1 MCEKRDNFCFICGY
15 FTDSV
20 HKVDIVKN
28 KLVIELYEEYFGRS
42 FLNNQNYIPNI
53 SCSSCST
60 KLKLWK
66 TQANVK
72 RSMPFSEPTIW
83 LPVRVHRPLNCYF
96 CLTITKGYHFAIRHL
111 IKYADVDNVIKPVK
125 RQKNDDVPVASAL
138 QSDEHFIFDTL
149 SESAHAST
157 SSEYIPPKLLVPN
170 RHFVTHEEFCDLVR
184 DLELSKK
191 QTELLG
197 SRMQQWNFLNDDVNI
212 TFSRSEPTKLFENLF
227 SLDTNDD
234 NLAYCCNVSE
244 LFLKLGQN
252 HISKEWRL
260 FIDGSTKSKLQKFK
274 DFLIEF

>member
-1 MCEKRDNFCFICGY
+1 MCERRDNFCFICGF
-15 FTDSV
+15 FTDSG

-42 FLNNQNYIPNI
+42 FLNDQNYIPKI
-53 SCSSCST
+53 SCSSCFT

-66 TQANVK
+66 TQANPN

-83 LPVRVHRPLNCYF
+83 LPVRVHRPQNCYF
-96 CLTITKGYHFAIRHL
+96 CLTVTKGYHFKNRHF
-111 IKYADVDNVIKPVK
+111 IKYADVDNVIKPVI
-125 RQKNDDVPVASAL
+125 RQKDDVPVL
-138 QSDEHFIFDTL
+138 QSDEDFFFDTL
-149 SESAHAST
+149 SESTHSFA
-157 SSEYIPPKLLVPN
+157 SSEYIPPKEFAPN

-191 QTELLG
+191 QIELLG

-212 TFSRSEPTKLFENLF
+212 TFCRSEPTKSFQNMF

-244 LFLKLGQN
+244 LFLQLGQN
-252 HISKEWRL
+252 HVSKEWRL

-274 DFLIEF
+274 YVFIEL